1 MKLMKTIIAHNSMH
15 HVHTIREHY
24 QNVQFC
30 YILLL
35 CTNLFQRVFQHYRVF
50 LGILE
55 YSSIAENQTMPCS
68 EKIPL
73 QLVAGMHRP
82 PIGSKLNLIAD
93 IKQIIREIK

>member
-1 MKLMKTIIAHNSMH
+1 MKTIIAHNSLVFFKACTTSTPSGNDTKMYCA
-15 HVHTIREHY
+15 VK
-24 QNVQFC
+24 
-30 YILLL
+30 

-55 YSSIAENQTMPCS
+55 YSSIAENQTIPCS